1 MSKEIN
7 CPSDGYA
14 DNGTNEQIAG
24 IMNTKIQSGV
34 GVDKCP
40 NEDENC
46 VFSGMEYKRCYHG

>member
-1 MSKEIN
+1 MSN
-7 CPSDGYA
+7 AVNYPSYENA
-14 DNGTNEQIAG
+14 YNGTNEQIAG